1 MLTARALGCLSARR
15 EAVIHRMYELIR
27 ANSIEALLEEEM
39 AAQARLQRHSKYDQQ
54 QTDSVLA
61 GLLTEQPADA
71 EEAKVEQDQ
80 FIIIEDPG
88 ENTAACAGAGSAN
101 GIGRWQCGN
110 PSLAF

>member
-1 MLTARALGCLSARR
+1 
-15 EAVIHRMYELIR
+15 MYELIR

-39 AAQARLQRHSKYDQQ
+39 AAQARLRRHSKYDQQ

-71 EEAKVEQDQ
+71 QEAKVEQDQ

-88 ENTAACAGAGSAN
+88 ENTAACAVAGSAN
-101 GIGRWQCGN
+101 GIGQWQCGN

>member
-1 MLTARALGCLSARR
+1 
-15 EAVIHRMYELIR
+15 MYELIR

-39 AAQARLQRHSKYDQQ
+39 AAQARLRRHSKYDQQ

-71 EEAKVEQDQ
+71 QEAKVEQDQ

-88 ENTAACAGAGSAN
+88 ENTAACAGAGHP
-101 GIGRWQCGN
+101 RVVCV
-110 PSLAF
+110 